1 MNAGVTTIKTAAETE
16 LAQVFAHAR
25 ESLPGDDAVAAQREA
40 AFGLFAKEGLPHRRV
55 EDWKYT
61 DLRAL
66 MREAKPL
73 APPPDAAAKALAKSA
88 GALVG
93 DVETRRLVFVD
104 GAFVAELS
112 DLANPESGLTVG
124 SLADALSGNDPMLTQ
139 HLGKLAPAGDVAVAL
154 NTALMGDGAVI
165 RIAAGSTIERPLH
178 LLFVASGKPAA
189 SFVRSLVVVERGARA
204 MVIESH
210 EGPAGSDYQVNAALE
225 LFVGD
230 KAHVDHVKIIGEG
243 ADALHVSTLAAAIG
257 AHARFNAFSFTV
269 GGAVVRNQLF
279 LKFDGEGIVA
289 GIRGATLLKG
299 RQHADTTLVINH
311 VAPDCQSREVFKT
324 VLDDEAHGVF
334 QGRIIVRRHAQR
346 TDAKMMTRALL
357 LSERAEADNKPE
369 LEIFADDVQCGHGA
383 TAGAIDEDLKFYLLA
398 RGIPAAEAEALLI
411 QAFLGEAIEG
421 IEHAGLREALL
432 DTVAAWLKARK

>member
-1 MNAGVTTIKTAAETE
+1 MNAGVATIKTAAETE
-16 LAQVFAHAR
+16 LAQVFALAR
-25 ESLPGDDAVAAQREA
+25 GSLPGDDAVSAQREA
-40 AFGLFAKEGLPHRRV
+40 AFGVFAKEGLPHRRV

-73 APPPDAAAKALAKSA
+73 APPPDAVAKTLAKSA
-88 GALVG
+88 GALLG

-112 DLANPESGLTVG
+112 DLANLENGLAVG
-124 SLADALSGNDPMLTQ
+124 SLADALSGSDPVLTQ
-139 HLGKLAPAGDVAVAL
+139 HLGKLAPASDVAVAL

-204 MVIESH
+204 MIIESH
-210 EGPAGSDYQVNAALE
+210 EGPPGIDYQVNAALE

-230 KAHVDHVKIIGEG
+230 AAHVDHVKIIGEG

-299 RQHADTTLVINH
+299 RQHADTTLVANH

-334 QGRIIVRRHAQR
+334 QGRIIVRRQAQR
-346 TDAKMMTRALL
+346 TDAKMMTQALL

-432 DTVAAWLKARK
+432 ETVAAWLKARK